1 MNLEIFDNEIFV
13 KKSNFEEFHSSLF
26 LPFFL
31 LVVCRDFR
39 EEEDV
44 KRSRFSLPD
53 KLV

>member
-1 MNLEIFDNEIFV
+1 MNLNIYIYSITRLV
-13 KKSNFEEFHSSLF
+13 KKFEFRGISFEIV
-26 LPFFL
+26 
-31 LVVCRDFR
+31 LVAISMFR